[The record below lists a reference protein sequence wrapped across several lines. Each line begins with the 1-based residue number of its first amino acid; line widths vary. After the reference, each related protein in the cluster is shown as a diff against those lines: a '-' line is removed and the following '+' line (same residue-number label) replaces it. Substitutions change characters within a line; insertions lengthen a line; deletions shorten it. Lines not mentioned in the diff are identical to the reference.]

1 MNLEEALEASV
12 TEDVVTIND
21 STIVVNN
28 DLRTMS
34 IPEKVS
40 ILGVESDESVNRLK
54 FRLPRYY
61 CDLDLGE
68 FNIYVN
74 YLNGRTE
81 DIYVVTDKK
90 TTSEYVEFSWLV
102 GRNASK
108 NKGYTKFVLCLK
120 KSGSDGTVIK
130 EFNTTVHKLEV
141 LEGLETEVDTSS
153 ITQNTDLN
161 DLIDQI
167 KIMIDLE
174 GEKVIS
180 NLPKDYQKLT
190 NEVKTLKDETN
201 RLKESLG
208 DFGDTYINVN
218 YYANAQ
224 AGYITKGGNF
234 VEDQSSLITEYISVK
249 PTDSFLIS
257 GFTQYSVAGYAFY
270 DTTKK
275 FIASGGYDGTN
286 AYRFTNLKVVVP
298 DGANYI
304 RFSTYRKDEFPY
316 SIQRAKKYSAGE
328 KVKELSNILL
338 DVAKENNTLT
348 KKFLKE
354 EFKTSSKKAMDISG
368 EGIATVETDGTAIYC
383 CKDNVYDFIETTET
397 TINGITYSIDNG
409 IITINGTA
417 TKQFTINFA
426 EILPKILVGNA
437 FYLKAFL
444 LDGNFPSDETF
455 IITRLNANYNI
466 VLTNSNTE
474 VYING
479 LKDVSDEYPCIYITQ
494 GSTYHCSIGIM
505 LAYNKT
511 YLDNYKNGYVINTV
525 DKIITLGDN
534 IWCFSD
540 GIITIKKYIEYNLQ
554 TFENNPLF
562 GKSLYCVGDSV
573 CEGAGS
579 NKYSYADIIAEKNN
593 MILTKDGIGGT
604 TYSVI
609 DGKNNSICERIA
621 SVEGNF
627 DYVLIEGIF
636 NDIFASINIG
646 QLTADYNSTVDNKTV
661 TGALE
666 EICRNI
672 KKKFPEAKILFI
684 IPHKL
689 SFPNGVLYANQ
700 NKYFDAVRAV
710 SEKYQIKHIDLD
722 KISGLACYD
731 EEWLKNYFGPNETM
745 GTHPNKNA
753 YEKYYVPF
761 IESEMKNS

>member
-12 TEDVVTIND
+12 TEDVATIND

-141 LEGLETEVDTSS
+141 LEGLETEVDSS
-153 ITQNTDLN
+153 LITQNKDLN

-180 NLPKDYQKLT
+180 NLPKDYQELA
-190 NEVKTLKDETN
+190 NEVKTLKDETSQ
-201 RLKESLG
+201 LKESIG

-224 AGYITKGGNF
+224 DGYITKYGNF

-338 DVAKENNTLT
+338 DVAKKNNTLT

-354 EFKTSSKKAMDISG
+354 EFKNSSKKAMDISG

-627 DYVLIEGIF
+627 DYVLLEGIF

-689 SFPNGVLYANQ
+689 SFSNGVLYANQ

-722 KISGLACYD
+722 KISGLACYN